1 MAASASQKNRQ
12 PRKPSLLRGPVPA
25 QPRRDRVWGLAGAV
39 VAHGIVL
46 AMFLWWHASP
56 PAHHDEAEAAIEI
69 SLIDT
74 PKPAPPEPPA
84 PAELP
89 QLSLPPPTRVSMPV
103 IHIAT
108 PSRDT
113 SDLLSESQLA
123 GAATAEGE
131 GAGGGGDGGCNT
143 AALVQQALQRDPLV
157 HSAVA
162 NANRTGKSVMLWN
175 GDWVRSGGE
184 DGKGLSAVREA
195 VMWELAF
202 APPACRNKR
211 VHGLV
216 LITLADKKTRFAIGT
231 SDWKWSDLL
240 GLPAGH

>member
-1 MAASASQKNRQ
+1 MAGSPLQKNYQLRGGR
-12 PRKPSLLRGPVPA
+12 PLRGPA
-25 QPRRDRVWGLAGAV
+25 QAGHRRDRVWGLAGAL
-39 VAHGIVL
+39 VAHGGAL
-46 AMFLWWHASP
+46 AIFLWWHASP
-56 PAHHDEAEAAIEI
+56 PAHPDVTEPVIEV

-74 PKPAPPEPPA
+74 PRPAPPEPPV
-84 PAELP
+84 PEELP
-89 QLSLPPPTRVSMPV
+89 RLSPQPTRMPAPV
-103 IHIAT
+103 IHIST
-108 PSRDT
+108 PSQDT

-123 GAATAEGE
+123 GAATADGE

-195 VMWELAF
+195 VLWEWAF
-202 APPACRNKR
+202 APPACRNMR
-211 VHGLV
+211 VHWLV
-216 LITLADKKTRFAIGT
+216 LITLAYEKIHFAIGT
-231 SDWKWSDLL
+231 GDWKGSDLL
-240 GLPAGH
+240 GVPADR